1 MKEMTLW
8 RAKLAAW
15 THDPAEKALVLLRD
29 PAGHE
34 WGTAAQLREKIFGQ
48 RTIPSH
54 LKKAVEQADHW
65 ASAADRPQWPRG
77 QQDGRYPAWTQVRFT
92 EKPVLIHPLS
102 GQKFDLRNLADIS
115 VETIKAKSL
124 QHFEGLIDAENDARK
139 TALAFWRFG
148 PVMYDD
154 DDGDIGEFWG
164 LLPADT
170 RVPDHTI
177 WQHLD
182 LTSAFATAF
191 HADENDNPALLT
203 LSFGPVQGFIAQA
216 RTTSDL
222 WAGSHLLSRIAWEGL
237 KLICAEYGPDAVI
250 FPQLRGIPQVDLWL
264 RDEMKLP
271 QDLFKNEEWR
281 TGATDSNPLFAA
293 ALPNRFVALVPASAA
308 AGLAERITVKVRDWV
323 MAKGREALECLLNK
337 AGISDAPAAFAQIEA
352 QLAGFPETHWAVAP
366 WRPLIGAS
374 GAAPDTG
381 KLCETLKMFHGEGAK
396 SGFLHSSAWT
406 LLSRDL
412 IVEGQR
418 FYSPNAGVLYPA
430 LYDLLD
436 RTQAAA
442 KSVREFDQLPQ
453 EGYRC
458 SLCGERE
465 WLTQRREHLSLPPG
479 KRGDAGTLWER
490 VRLQGASWARKG
502 EHLCAPCSLKRLWP
516 ELYCE
521 EIAKAFDGDQRPTRF
536 VVSTHTMAIATSL
549 ERWLEQPGP
558 ERKSLPAEW
567 NSQLQEL
574 SNPRRTVALPRKL
587 AKHVTDGQKERAM
600 LRGLPL
606 FLEDR
611 NEQRQ
616 SDELEERE
624 QAAALT
630 ENLDSELK
638 EIFGAK
644 PEAYYAMI
652 LMDGDRM
659 GAWLSGQGEYGEKY
673 RLPFEKTW
681 HPQLRHT
688 LGERYPTG
696 DLADYLSEKRP
707 VSPARHMAISSSLN
721 AFALHVA
728 RHVVEDTGKGKLIYA
743 GGDDVLAMVSVDDL
757 LKTMFLLRLAYSGL
771 FPIKCEHNNK
781 ARTLLGLSSG
791 QFDLRRGHVMLKDRL
806 YRMMGSQATAS
817 TGAVVAHHQ
826 APLGAVLRELHEAEQ
841 RAKKDG
847 GRDAEQRAKKDGGR
861 DAFAISLLKRSG
873 GAVRLT
879 CPWLA
884 GEPGAPANWRKAM
897 LDNLEETP
905 MGQLIRLRNRFAG
918 NAFSRRAAY
927 LTQGWLTDIPETALS
942 AMLGYQFKRQTG
954 GDETDK
960 QVAESSGQALGKLAL
975 AVHAGNSPNDARP
988 LESRAKPFVEDF
1000 LTVAEFLAREGRT
1013 EHPNGGK

>member
-1 MKEMTLW
+1 MKETTLW
-8 RAKLAAW
+8 HAKLAAW

-34 WGTAAQLREKIFGQ
+34 WGTAAELREKIFGQ

-102 GQKFDLRNLADIS
+102 GQKLYLQNLADIS

-124 QHFEGLIDAENDARK
+124 KHFEGLIDADNDARK
-139 TALAFWRFG
+139 TALAYWRFG

-182 LTSAFATAF
+182 LTAAFATAF
-191 HADENDNPALLT
+191 HADENNNPALLT
-203 LSFGPVQGFIAQA
+203 LSFGPVQAFIAQA

-271 QDLFKNEEWR
+271 QDLFNNEEWR
-281 TGATDSNPLFAA
+281 KGATDSNPLFAA

-308 AGLAERITVKVRDWV
+308 AGLAERIIVKVRDWV
-323 MAKGREALECLLNK
+323 MAKGEEALGCLLEK
-337 AGISDAPAAFAQIEA
+337 AGISISDAPAAFAQIEA
-352 QLAGFPETHWAVAP
+352 QLAGFPEAHWAVAP
-366 WRPLIGAS
+366 WRPLIGGS

-381 KLCETLKMFHGEGAK
+381 KLRETLQMFHGEGAE
-396 SGFLHSSAWT
+396 SSFLHSNAWK
-406 LLSRDL
+406 LLSQDL
-412 IVEGQR
+412 TVEGQR
-418 FYSPNAGVLYPA
+418 FYRPNAGVLYPA

-465 WLTQRREHLSLPPG
+465 WLTQQREHLGLPSG
-479 KRGDAGTLWER
+479 KRGEAGTLWER
-490 VRLQGASWARKG
+490 VGLREKSWARKG

-516 ELYCE
+516 NLYCK
-521 EIAKAFDGDQRPTRF
+521 EIAEAFDGALPNRF

-549 ERWLEQPGP
+549 DRWLEQAD
-558 ERKSLPAEW
+558 RKSLPASW
-567 NSQLQEL
+567 TSQLQEL
-574 SNPRRTVALPRKL
+574 SKQRRVALPRKL
-587 AKHVTDGQKERAM
+587 ARRVDDGQQERAM

-630 ENLDSELK
+630 ENIDSELK

-673 RLPFEKTW
+673 RLPFEETW
-681 HPQLRHT
+681 HPQLRNT
-688 LGERYPTG
+688 LGERYPEG
-696 DLADYLSEKRP
+696 VLADYRSEKRP
-707 VSPARHMAISSSLN
+707 VSPAWHMAISSSLN

-771 FPIKCEHNNK
+771 FPIKDEHKNK

-791 QFDLRRGHVMLKDRL
+791 QFDLRRGYVTLKDRL

-817 TGAVVAHHQ
+817 AGAVVAHHQ
-826 APLGAVLRELHEAEQ
+826 APLGAVIRELRVAEQ
-841 RAKKDG
+841 RAKH
-847 GRDAEQRAKKDGGR
+847 DGGR

-884 GEPGAPANWRKAM
+884 GEPGAPANWCNAM
-897 LDNLEETP
+897 SDNLEETP
-905 MGQLIRLRNRFAG
+905 MGQLIRLRDQFAG

-927 LTQGWLTDIPETALS
+927 LTQGWLSDIPETALS
-942 AMLGYQFKRQTG
+942 AMLGYQFKRQTR
-954 GDETDK
+954 GDATNL
-960 QVAESSGQALGKLAL
+960 QAAESTGQALGQLAL
-975 AVHAGNSPNDARP
+975 AVHAGNSPIDARP
-988 LESRAKPFVEDF
+988 LELRVKPFVEDF
-1000 LTVAEFLAREGRT
+1000 LAVAEFLAREGRT
-1013 EHPNGGK
+1013 GNTQTGEK